1 MINDLPLMQPLNLP
15 AYPFRMRQ
23 QGDKALIFD
32 AFRKKYVALTP
43 EEWVR
48 QHFLAWLALEKF
60 YPVGLIAVEAPL
72 KYHRMAK
79 RADAIIYDQQGK
91 ALMIIECKAPEVKIT
106 QKVFDQV
113 ARYNLPFQ
121 VAYLV
126 VTNGM
131 EHFCCK
137 MNDAAQGWAFLDQ
150 VPDYL
155 NL

>member
-23 QGDKALIFD
+23 EDDKVLIFD

-48 QHFLAWLALEKF
+48 QHFLAWLALEKH
-60 YPVGLIAVEAPL
+60 YPIGLIAVEAPL
-72 KYHRMAK
+72 KYHRMTK

-121 VAYLV
+121 VTYLV

-137 MNDAAQGWAFLDQ
+137 SDDAAQGWSFLDQ
-150 VPDYL
+150 VPDYQ